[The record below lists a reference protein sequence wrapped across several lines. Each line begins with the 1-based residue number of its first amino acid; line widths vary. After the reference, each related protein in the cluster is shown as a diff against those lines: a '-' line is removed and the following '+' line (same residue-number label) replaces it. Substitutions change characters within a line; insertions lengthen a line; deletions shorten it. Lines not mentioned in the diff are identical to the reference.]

1 MNYFSRWT
9 PVARFMIRRLINQ
22 PIHECPNHVPILEES
37 IERAILSP
45 LCGVHVLCGSGGI
58 NSIQIVAQRLQKENK
73 IAGVLLTTCTSRNE
87 NPFSWLKGVFQIS
100 YEEKSR
106 FMSDLLDKSGGVVL
120 VLDQFHLSMHESFL
134 VSLAE
139 DSVMTKKYTVIACV
153 ADPLAC
159 EKILGWNGRSKIS
172 GIY

>member
-9 PVARFMIRRLINQ
+9 PVARFMIRRRINQ
-22 PIHECPNHVPILEES
+22 PIHECPNHVPILEDS
-37 IERAILSP
+37 IEHAMLFP
-45 LCGVHVLCGSGGI
+45 LCGVHVLCGSGC
-58 NSIQIVAQRLQKENK
+58 SILNVARRLQKEER
-73 IAGVLLTTCTSRNE
+73 IAGILLATCKSRNE

-100 YEEKSR
+100 DEEKSR

-153 ADPLAC
+153 ENQFAF
-159 EKILGWNGRSKIS
+159 EKILGWNGRSKIC